1 MKEREREREEKKV
14 DLENVLTFRREIG
27 TSGVKSSILILLSKQ
42 VRTTE
47 LGWRETRKQLRKD
60 HRWDLTEQLDK
71 EEKEKLFDS
80 HIEGLTKRN
89 KDMFHKLL
97 DETEVKNMSWN
108 LLLVT

>member
-1 MKEREREREEKKV
+1 M
-14 DLENVLTFRREIG
+14 
-27 TSGVKSSILILLSKQ
+27 
-42 VRTTE
+42 RTTE

-97 DETEVKNMSWN
+97 DETEVRSSPCCP
-108 LLLVT
+108 LVGTGSGVDVGS